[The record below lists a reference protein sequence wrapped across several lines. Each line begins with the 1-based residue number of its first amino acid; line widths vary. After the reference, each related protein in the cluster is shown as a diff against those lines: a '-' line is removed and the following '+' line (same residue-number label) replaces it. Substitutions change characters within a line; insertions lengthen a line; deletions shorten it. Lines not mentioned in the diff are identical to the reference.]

1 MIRFEQV
8 SVTYDGAAQP
18 TLRDADL
25 VIPEGELT
33 LLVGPSGV
41 GKSTLLGAVCGLVP
55 HFTGGTLRGR
65 VTVAGRD
72 TRTHRPRE
80 LADVV
85 GTVGQDPL
93 AHFVTDVVED
103 ELAYGMESLGLAP
116 AVMRRRVEE
125 TLDLLGLNELRDRPI
140 ATLSG
145 GQQQRVAIGS
155 VLTPHPKVLV
165 LDEPTSALD
174 PAAAEEVL
182 AVLQRLVHDLGTT
195 VLMAEHRLERVVQYA
210 DQVLLLP
217 APGAAPVLGTPSSIM
232 AVSPVHPPVVAL
244 GRLAGWSPLP
254 LSVRDARRR
263 STSLLSRLPTS
274 PSPTPSPPTT
284 PAPPTTPGPS
294 ATPAPPT
301 ATGPSATPPSS
312 ATPAPPVSPTSPSP
326 APTPAP
332 PTAPGPSATPA
343 PPTAPGPSATS
354 APPTATGP
362 SATPPSSA
370 TPAPPVSPASPG
382 PAPTPA
388 PPTAPGPSATPGPP
402 VSPAAPGPLPDPAA
416 PRHPAPP
423 AFEARGLGRSPGFG
437 KGRGGEEAPRSG
449 PTPRPGILARLLR
462 RSEPTPAT
470 ASGTGNGTGTGT
482 GTHSGSDTAEQ
493 VAHVTALSLR
503 RGRAEVLHGI
513 DLSVAPGETIALMG
527 RNGAGKSTL
536 LATLI
541 GTLAPTTGTV
551 TVGGRTPHRTA
562 PQEMVRRVGLVPQE
576 PRDLLYAD
584 TVAAECSAADADAG
598 RPPGTCRALVSEL
611 LPDVPDDTH
620 PRDLSEGQRLAL
632 ALALVLTGR
641 PALLLLD
648 EPTRGLDYAAKAR
661 LIEILRA
668 LAADGHAIVLATHD
682 VELAAELAHRV
693 VILAGGEIVADGP
706 TAEVVVSSPAFAPQV
721 AKILAP
727 GHWLTVTQVARALAD
742 DEATP

>member
-8 SVTYDGAAQP
+8 SVTYEGAAGP
-18 TLRDADL
+18 SLRDVDL
-25 VIPEGELT
+25 EIPEGELT

-41 GKSTLLGAVCGLVP
+41 GKSTLLGAVSGLVP

-72 TRTHRPRE
+72 TRTHKPRE

-93 AHFVTDVVED
+93 AHFVTDTVED
-103 ELAYGMESLGLAP
+103 ELAYGMESLGLPP

-155 VLTPHPKVLV
+155 VLTPHPKALV

-210 DQVLLLP
+210 DRVLLLP
-217 APGAAPVLGTPSSIM
+217 SPGAAPVIGGPAEIM

-254 LSVRDARRR
+254 LSIRDARRR
-263 STSLLSRLPTS
+263 SAPLLTRLS
-274 PSPTPSPPTT
+274 P
-284 PAPPTTPGPS
+284 
-294 ATPAPPT
+294 
-301 ATGPSATPPSS
+301 
-312 ATPAPPVSPTSPSP
+312 
-326 APTPAP
+326 
-332 PTAPGPSATPA
+332 
-343 PPTAPGPSATS
+343 
-354 APPTATGP
+354 
-362 SATPPSSA
+362 
-370 TPAPPVSPASPG
+370 PASPAAG
-382 PAPTPA
+382 PAR
-388 PPTAPGPSATPGPP
+388 
-402 VSPAAPGPLPDPAA
+402 PAASQGSAPDPA
-416 PRHPAPP
+416 PRTPAGLHIPASP
-423 AFEARGLGRSPGFG
+423 AFEARGSGGGAPVAGAPGL
-437 KGRGGEEAPRSG
+437 
-449 PTPRPGILARLLR
+449 LARLLR
-462 RSEPTPAT
+462 RGRPTPDPAP
-470 ASGTGNGTGTGT
+470 
-482 GTHSGSDTAEQ
+482 DTAPAPAPAPGPGDSPAEL
-493 VAHVTALSLR
+493 HRVTVR
-503 RGRAEVLHGI
+503 RGRVQALHEVTLT
-513 DLSVAPGETIALMG
+513 VAPGETVALMG

-536 LATLI
+536 LSTLV
-541 GTLAPTTGTV
+541 GTVAPTTGEV
-551 TVGGRTPHRTA
+551 SVGGRTPHRT
-562 PQEMVRRVGLVPQE
+562 PPPEMVRRVGLVPQE

-584 TVAAECSAADADAG
+584 TVAAECAAADSDAAAA
-598 RPPGTCRALVSEL
+598 PGTCRALVSAL
-611 LPDVPDDTH
+611 LPDVPDDIH

-648 EPTRGLDYAAKAR
+648 EPTRGLDYAAKVR
-661 LIEILRA
+661 LIEILRG
-668 LAADGHAIVLATHD
+668 LAAEGHAIVLATHD

-693 VILAGGEIVADGP
+693 VILAGGEVVADGP

-727 GHWLTVTQVARALAD
+727 GHWLTVTQVAEAL
-742 DEATP
+742 EAAEAR

>member
-1 MIRFEQV
+1 MIRFDDV
-8 SVTYDGAAQP
+8 SVTYEGAPSPSLSHADF
-18 TLRDADL
+18 TL
-25 VIPEGELT
+25 PEGELT

-41 GKSTLLGAVCGLVP
+41 GKSTLLGAVSGLVP
-55 HFTGGTLRGR
+55 HFTGGTLKGR

-72 TRTHRPRE
+72 TRTHKPRE

-103 ELAYGMESLGLAP
+103 ELAYGMESLGLP
-116 AVMRRRVEE
+116 PSVMRRRVEE

-155 VLTPHPKVLV
+155 VLTPHPRVLV

-217 APGAAPVLGTPSSIM
+217 SPGAPPVLGSPASIM

-254 LSVRDARRR
+254 LSIRDARRH
-263 STSLLSRLPTS
+263 SAPLVARLPS
-274 PSPTPSPPTT
+274 FPPGPGMQPLAGSGTQPAAGPGT
-284 PAPPTTPGPS
+284 QPAPAGSEAQPRR
-294 ATPAPPT
+294 PAHAEAGSGAQPRG
-301 ATGPSATPPSS
+301 TG
-312 ATPAPPVSPTSPSP
+312 
-326 APTPAP
+326 
-332 PTAPGPSATPA
+332 
-343 PPTAPGPSATS
+343 
-354 APPTATGP
+354 
-362 SATPPSSA
+362 
-370 TPAPPVSPASPG
+370 
-382 PAPTPA
+382 
-388 PPTAPGPSATPGPP
+388 
-402 VSPAAPGPLPDPAA
+402 
-416 PRHPAPP
+416 
-423 AFEARGLGRSPGFG
+423 EGRVGD
-437 KGRGGEEAPRSG
+437 GRPQGTRSG
-449 PTPRPGILARLLR
+449 TGTGLLARLLR
-462 RSEPTPAT
+462 RGRTTAPAPGP
-470 ASGTGNGTGTGT
+470 APADSPERDRPAAVEG
-482 GTHSGSDTAEQ
+482 
-493 VAHVTALSLR
+493 LSLR
-503 RGRAEVLHGI
+503 RGRTEVLRDI
-513 DLSVAPGETIALMG
+513 SLTVAKGETIALMG

-536 LATLI
+536 LATLV
-541 GTLAPTTGTV
+541 GTLEPTTGQV
-551 TVGGRTPHRTA
+551 TVSGRTPHRT
-562 PQEMVRRVGLVPQE
+562 PPPEMVTRVGLVPQE

-584 TVAAECSAADADAG
+584 TVAAECAAADHDAG
-598 RPPGTCRALVSEL
+598 QAPGTCRALVTSL

-661 LIEILRA
+661 LVEILRG

-727 GHWLTVTQVARALAD
+727 AHWLTVSQVAAALNARAN
-742 DEATP
+742 T

>member
-8 SVTYDGAAQP
+8 SVTYEGAGRP
-18 TLRDADL
+18 CLRDADF
-25 VIPEGELT
+25 VVPEGELT

-41 GKSTLLGAVCGLVP
+41 GKSTLLGAVSGLVP
-55 HFTGGTLRGR
+55 HFTGGRLSGR

-72 TRTHRPRE
+72 TRTHKPRE

-155 VLTPHPKVLV
+155 VLTPHPRVLV

-210 DQVLLLP
+210 DRVLLLP
-217 APGAAPVLGTPSSIM
+217 SPGAAPVLGTPAEIM

-254 LSVRDARRR
+254 LSVRDARR
-263 STSLLSRLPTS
+263 L
-274 PSPTPSPPTT
+274 
-284 PAPPTTPGPS
+284 APPLRTRLAGADTPDD
-294 ATPAPPT
+294 
-301 ATGPSATPPSS
+301 
-312 ATPAPPVSPTSPSP
+312 
-326 APTPAP
+326 
-332 PTAPGPSATPA
+332 
-343 PPTAPGPSATS
+343 
-354 APPTATGP
+354 
-362 SATPPSSA
+362 
-370 TPAPPVSPASPG
+370 
-382 PAPTPA
+382 
-388 PPTAPGPSATPGPP
+388 
-402 VSPAAPGPLPDPAA
+402 AAPFPPEPDVTGAA
-416 PRHPAPP
+416 GDPDA
-423 AFEARGLGRSPGFG
+423 AGAVG
-437 KGRGGEEAPRSG
+437 APRSSGAPGAPGSPGSPGVVG
-449 PTPRPGILARLLR
+449 PSGAADGSGGGRLWGRLLR
-462 RSEPTPAT
+462 RRDPVS
-470 ASGTGNGTGTGT
+470 ASAST
-482 GTHSGSDTAEQ
+482 SPSDGAG
-493 VAHVTALSLR
+493 VAVGGAAAVVGGLGVR
-503 RGRAEVLHGI
+503 RGRVEVLRDI
-513 DLSVAPGETIALMG
+513 TLTVAPGETVALMG

-536 LATLI
+536 LAALV
-541 GTLAPTTGTV
+541 GTLPPSSGSV
-551 TVGGRTPHRTA
+551 TVGGLAPHRT
-562 PQEMVRRVGLVPQE
+562 PPGEMVRRVGLVPQE

-584 TVAAECSAADADAG
+584 TVAAECAAADGDAG
-598 RPPGTCRALVSEL
+598 AAPGTCRGLVSAL

-620 PRDLSEGQRLAL
+620 PRDLSEGQRLTL

-661 LIEILRA
+661 LVGLLRE
-668 LAADGHAIVLATHD
+668 LAARGHAIVLATHD
-682 VELAAELAHRV
+682 VELAADLAHRV
-693 VILAGGEIVADGP
+693 VILAGGEVVADGP

-727 GHWLTVTQVARALAD
+727 GHWLTVAQVAAALDGIPPDRVLRDGEGAQ
-742 DEATP
+742 